1 MNEHPMNQTVFLV
14 IAVLLALGVGFYM
27 GHATGSLSANN
38 MSNMSGGM
46 MMDQTM
52 HEHMHP
58 SAGGEGAGA
67 DVHMHDDAATVPV
80 SEAMKMMQ

>member
-27 GHATGSLSANN
+27 GHATGSLSANT
-38 MSNMSGGM
+38 MGGGM
-46 MMDQTM
+46 MDQSM

-58 SAGGEGAGA
+58 SAGAEGTDA
-67 DVHMHDDAATVPV
+67 HMHDDTATVPV